1 MTLVVSLLV
10 AALVL
15 VAGTAAVTAM
25 LLGGGTTATSASS
38 PTPDQPSPTPT
49 GNRQQWSQAWLKG
62 TEQAWTLEPPGT
74 GTTSTIVRLTDDKL
88 IRTTRQKEK
97 GSVLVTVFRLG
108 QGKPEQLWE
117 EKITSTAPG
126 TTIWNGKI
134 IIGNNVIDINSRE
147 RSTALWGA
155 EADTYA
161 ATGVGVTACSGTS
174 CALWTSLTE
183 KKWEATIPVSK
194 QAYINTGSRVGRYV
208 LAGGRADKDPN
219 FSVNID
225 TGEVKKMEGS
235 QSQNSPHAL
244 VDGWVIY
251 DKNGNISIYKSDGT
265 TREKFTTDTS
275 RNFTTYPWSPNRFT
289 IDQTLAW
296 LKNGDTSWAPG
307 TYSVSTTDP
316 PCQSITVAGKDIN
329 LGKDNKITKKADG
342 KCSAE
347 FATHA
352 FQLSEKGQISSYL
365 NYEGDK
371 KFLLL
376 IDMTTGESSKPLTLG
391 GRKTQY
397 VVKDN
402 LLIAYEESGKITA
415 YRPR

>member
-1 MTLVVSLLV
+1 
-10 AALVL
+10 
-15 VAGTAAVTAM
+15 M
-25 LLGGGTTATSASS
+25 L
-38 PTPDQPSPTPT
+38 
-49 GNRQQWSQAWLKG
+49 
-62 TEQAWTLEPPGT
+62 
-74 GTTSTIVRLTDDKL
+74 
-88 IRTTRQKEK
+88 
-97 GSVLVTVFRLG
+97 FR
-108 QGKPEQLWE
+108 
-117 EKITSTAPG
+117 
-126 TTIWNGKI
+126 
-134 IIGNNVIDINSRE
+134 
-147 RSTALWGA
+147 
-155 EADTYA
+155 
-161 ATGVGVTACSGTS
+161 
-174 CALWTSLTE
+174 
-183 KKWEATIPVSK
+183 
-194 QAYINTGSRVGRYV
+194 
-208 LAGGRADKDPN
+208 
-219 FSVNID
+219 
-225 TGEVKKMEGS
+225 
-235 QSQNSPHAL
+235 
-244 VDGWVIY
+244 
-251 DKNGNISIYKSDGT
+251 SDGT

-316 PCQSITVAGKDIN
+316 TCQSITVAGKDIN
-329 LGKDNKITKKADG
+329 LGKDNEITKKADG

>member
-1 MTLVVSLLV
+1 M
-10 AALVL
+10 
-15 VAGTAAVTAM
+15 
-25 LLGGGTTATSASS
+25 
-38 PTPDQPSPTPT
+38 
-49 GNRQQWSQAWLKG
+49 
-62 TEQAWTLEPPGT
+62 
-74 GTTSTIVRLTDDKL
+74 
-88 IRTTRQKEK
+88 
-97 GSVLVTVFRLG
+97 
-108 QGKPEQLWE
+108 
-117 EKITSTAPG
+117 
-126 TTIWNGKI
+126 
-134 IIGNNVIDINSRE
+134 
-147 RSTALWGA
+147 WGV

-225 TGEVKKMEGS
+225 TGEVKKMEES

-244 VDGWVIY
+244 VDGWVLY

-307 TYSVSTTDP
+307 TYSVSATDP
-316 PCQSITVAGKDIN
+316 TCQSITVAGKDIN

-391 GRKTQY
+391 GRETQY